1 MKKTSLSITIALL
14 LASAHVSADVV
25 KNVQQSN
32 VKENSSTK
40 STDLKSSYEIVQ
52 EAKAV
57 VAAVENSGAN
67 DFLAACQM
75 LNKPFDTVD
84 DQMLNGSQELQMDS
98 GMTGTMITSLIKA
111 QFNDEVHKFLKSIG
125 KESNL
130 RNYMIALP
138 ISLLD
143 NNFKGMRRTGHY
155 NKGGYADYISC
166 DDIIWLP
173 AYSIF
178 NEKYHAICKTI
189 EAQGG
194 WRAHDIVLKQI
205 ALMEIEDPFSK
216 NPVMGT
222 KGLMGNTTWKIS
234 PSKFYNAEM
243 DINTSAWYFFA
254 GSRHRLINPNALRA
268 CSIVTAEA
276 VYDAAKAIAGG
287 ASRETAYSLVANK
300 SYFDLPDAKMTSCTV
315 PTLVAAQKGQFTG
328 MKCDDGFV
336 FNPDKQE
343 VYLRGQPWLT
353 DVYAKG
359 QKFSF
364 EAGKNES
371 STNRKST
378 DTNTQR
384 KVID

>member
-1 MKKTSLSITIALL
+1 MKTSLRLSITIALL
-14 LASAHVSADVV
+14 LASAYVSADVV

-57 VAAVENSGAN
+57 VAAVESSGAN
-67 DFLAACQM
+67 DFLATCQM

-84 DQMLNGSQELQMDS
+84 DQITNAGQTLIFDS
-98 GMTGTMITSLIKA
+98 GLSAVGSVASIVKY
-111 QFNDEVHKFLKSIG
+111 QFNDAVHAFLRKIG
-125 KESNL
+125 KEPNFK
-130 RNYMIALP
+130 NYMIVLP
-138 ISLLD
+138 WVLYD
-143 NNFKGMRRTGHY
+143 ENMKGFGRAASSTDCTNTVRIPYYGAFSDIY
-155 NKGGYADYISC
+155 NATCSVINASGGVS
-166 DDIIWLP
+166 
-173 AYSIF
+173 
-178 NEKYHAICKTI
+178 
-189 EAQGG
+189 
-194 WRAHDIVLKQI
+194 AHDRVITELVLTHLDDSSYK
-205 ALMEIEDPFSK
+205 A
-216 NPVMGT
+216 PVIGT
-222 KGLMGNTTWKIS
+222 KGLSGNTAWKIS
-234 PSKFYNAEM
+234 PAKFYNSEL
-243 DINTSAWYFFA
+243 DIDTSAWTFFA